1 MLRAED
7 KKIAKNSFALYLQM
21 FFGMLVGFYTSRVVL
36 DVLGIDDFG
45 LYNVVGGVVAMFT
58 VLNSAMSSSSSRFL
72 TYELGTGDKERL
84 NRVFGVTMLIHF
96 GIALIIALLAVPIGL
111 WFMKTKMQIDLGRMH
126 AAELVFYASVLSTC
140 LTIVMVPFQA
150 TIIAHEKMGIYVYFS
165 MVDLVAKL
173 GIVMILPSVAGDK
186 LVVYAFMLLGLH
198 FIMQFSY
205 IVYCRRHFVETR
217 GRLSLD
223 KGLMK
228 EMSSFAGWS
237 LFGDS
242 AVLMMTQGVNILLN
256 VFFGA
261 GVNAARGIAVQVQS
275 VLMRFVGGF
284 QTALNPQ
291 IIKRYAA
298 KELDEMHRLIYA
310 SSRYSFYGMLIIVIP
325 VFLDLDEVLN
335 WWLKE
340 VPSHTASF
348 LRIMIAISLI
358 ECLAN
363 PLIFAAKATGRIKRY
378 QALLGGL
385 LLLVVPV
392 SYIFLDLGY
401 PPESV
406 FIVHFV
412 ITLLGHVVRVVLI
425 SGMVSLS
432 INIYF
437 SKVLIPCL
445 AVALFGVLLPY
456 FWNSLFPNSSTIIFF
471 VFSILWGL
479 LVVFFI
485 GMKEEERKYAVVF
498 FRSKLS
504 FL

>member
-1 MLRAED
+1 MLKAED
-7 KKIAKNSFALYLQM
+7 KKIAKNSLALYVQM

-58 VLNSAMSSSSSRFL
+58 ILNSAMSSSSSRFL

-84 NRVFGVTMLIHF
+84 KQVFGVTMFIHL
-96 GIALIIALLAVPIGL
+96 GIALIIAVLAVPIGL
-111 WFMKTKMQIDLGRMH
+111 WFMSTKMQIDLGRMY

-140 LTIVMVPFQA
+140 LTVVMVPFQA
-150 TIIAHEKMGIYVYFS
+150 TIIAHEKMSIYVYFS
-165 MVDLVAKL
+165 MVDLLTKL
-173 GIVMILPSVAGDK
+173 GIVIILPFVAGDK

-217 GRLSLD
+217 GNLSLD
-223 KGLMK
+223 RGLMK

-242 AVLMMTQGVNILLN
+242 AVLMMTQGLNILLN

-275 VLMRFVGGF
+275 VLARFVGGF

-298 KELDEMHRLIYA
+298 KELEEMHRLIYA
-310 SSRYSFYGMLIIVIP
+310 SSRYSFYVMLIVVIP
-325 VFLDLDEVLN
+325 IFLELDEVLN
-335 WWLKE
+335 WWLKQ
-340 VPSHTASF
+340 VPEHTASF
-348 LRIMIAISLI
+348 LRIMIVISLI

-363 PLIFAAKATGRIKRY
+363 PLIFAAKATGKIKKY
-378 QALLGGL
+378 QAILGGL
-385 LLLVVPV
+385 LLLVVPF
-392 SYIFLDLGY
+392 SYCFLTLGY

-406 FIVHFV
+406 FIVHLV

-432 INIYF
+432 INSYLN
-437 SKVLIPCL
+437 KVVIPCL
-445 AVALFGVLLPY
+445 VVAILGALFPY
-456 FWNSLFPNSSTIIFF
+456 FWKSLFPNSSTIIFF
-471 VFSILWGL
+471 VFSFLWGFFM
-479 LVVFFI
+479 VFFI
-485 GMKEEERKYAVVF
+485 GLKQIERKYALVF
-498 FRSKLS
+498 FRDRL